1 VAKVVLLRGVN
12 VGGHRA
18 LRPSELAKQL
28 GEYEVVNIGAA
39 GTFVVRKPVSDAQLR
54 QAFLA
59 RLPFECRIIICDD
72 KPFLQLAAS
81 DYFAGQPSGPT
92 FVHFVTVLSEP
103 ARLSLSLPVHL
114 PGDTEWYVKVI
125 ACNDRFICGIYKRH
139 LKTIRYL
146 GEVDRL
152 AGVPATT
159 RNWNT
164 ITSVVKY
171 LG

>member
-1 VAKVVLLRGVN
+1 MAKVVLLRGVN
-12 VGGHRA
+12 VGVHRT
-18 LRPSELAKQL
+18 LRPSELANEL
-28 GEYEVVNIGAA
+28 NDYDVVNIGAA
-39 GTFVVRKPVSDAQLR
+39 GTFVVRKPVSDALLR

-59 RLPFECRIIICDD
+59 QLSFDCHVIICEDQL
-72 KPFLQLAAS
+72 FVELAANNPF
-81 DYFAGQPSGPT
+81 DGEPSSPD
-92 FVHFVTVLSEP
+92 FVRFVTVLSEP
-103 ARLSLSLPVHL
+103 ARISLTLPLHL
-114 PGDTEWYVKVI
+114 PGDPNWHVKLI
-125 ACNDRFICGIYKRH
+125 ASNGRFIFGIYRRH
-139 LKTIRYL
+139 MKTIRYL